1 MFLCEHHTVVISCC
15 SASSCNAEQC
25 CDFTVVKYTQTL
37 ASTAE
42 IKFSKKL

>member
-25 CDFTVVKYTQTL
+25 YDFTVVKNNQTL
-37 ASTAE
+37 ASAAE
-42 IKFSKKL
+42 IKFSK